1 MMLPFLYVGFFL
13 LILFQ
18 LRLVNKAVKQYRL
31 PWLKDY
37 RFYLIIFFMYGFIK
51 FIGVIFLYESFYER
65 IDENIIASQIALLI
79 FPFAALEFYAMLLWI
94 RKLTGRDIKLTLK
107 ITYWAVQ
114 GFLLAY
120 MVLTI
125 IPYSNNQNAD
135 WMRLWSTLHI
145 AEWLILLAVIL
156 QLFFFGKAIKAK
168 RKKRVAKSLGLIF
181 LCSFGVFEL
190 FQIFSVSYLSDR
202 PVHYFA
208 ISGGIYFTI
217 NIPALMFILH
227 VLFHHFPDMAELPLA
242 DDAMGSFCTAFDITP
257 REKEII
263 ELILIGKGN
272 QEIGESLYISTQT
285 VKNINSNI
293 YKKINVK
300 NRIQLFNRIQEFGRP
315 V

>member
-1 MMLPFLYVGFFL
+1 MMLPFLYAGFFF

-18 LRLVNKAVKQYRL
+18 LRLVNKAAKEYRL

-94 RKLTGRDIKLTLK
+94 RKLTGRDIKPPLK

-125 IPYSNNQNAD
+125 IPYSNSQNAD
-135 WMRLWSTLHI
+135 WMRLWTTIHV
-145 AEWLILLAVIL
+145 AEWLILLVIIV
-156 QLFFFGKAIKAK
+156 QLFFIPKSIKAK
-168 RKKRVAKSLGLIF
+168 RRIRFAMSLGLIY
-181 LCSFGVFEL
+181 LGSFGIFEA
-190 FQIFSVSYLSDR
+190 FQTFSPPYLSDR
-202 PVHYFA
+202 PLHYYA

-227 VLFHHFPDMAELPLA
+227 VLYYHLPEMADIPFAENDLDRFYLA
-242 DDAMGSFCTAFDITP
+242 YNITP
-257 REKEII
+257 REKEVI
-263 ELILIGKGN
+263 ELILIGKSN
-272 QEIGESLYISTQT
+272 QEIGERLFISKQT

-300 NRIQLFNRIQEFGRP
+300 NRIQLFHRVQEFGRP